1 MVNTEF
7 IEALASKAPTPGGGG
22 ASAYV
27 GVLASALAS
36 MVGNLTVGKKK
47 YADVEER
54 VQAELLELEATRLRL
69 LELID
74 ADAEAFAPLAAA
86 YGMARDTDGAAAA
99 QRAALQVALVD
110 ACEVP
115 LEIMRQCVQVIESCV
130 FMAKH
135 GSVLAVSDAGAGA
148 VLAKAALLAASL
160 NVRIN
165 IASMDDAVRAGILK
179 EADVPREIREVIGDT
194 PSSRL
199 DHFIH
204 DIVTASMGR
213 NDILMSERVEWA
225 MKRMRAFMFEN
236 VYLNPVAKSEEN
248 KAEVLMETLY
258 RHFMKH
264 VEELPEE
271 FLNLLSEGDV
281 REQVVCDYVGAM
293 TDRYAIATYERIYI
307 PKYWSF

>member
-27 GVLASALAS
+27 GALASALAS

-86 YGMARDTDGAAAA
+86 YGLPRGTEEEAAA

-130 FMAKH
+130 FMVKH
-135 GSVLAVSDAGAGA
+135 GSVLALSDAGAA
-148 VLAKAALLAASL
+148 VVLAKAALLSASL

-165 IASMDDAVRAGILK
+165 IGSMADKARAKAYRDQMEDLIAAGGTLADDVYAGVV
-179 EADVPREIREVIGDT
+179 E
-194 PSSRL
+194 RL
-199 DHFIH
+199 
-204 DIVTASMGR
+204 G
-213 NDILMSERVEWA
+213 
-225 MKRMRAFMFEN
+225 
-236 VYLNPVAKSEEN
+236 
-248 KAEVLMETLY
+248 
-258 RHFMKH
+258 
-264 VEELPEE
+264 
-271 FLNLLSEGDV
+271 
-281 REQVVCDYVGAM
+281 
-293 TDRYAIATYERIYI
+293 
-307 PKYWSF
+307 

>member
-27 GVLASALAS
+27 GALASALAS

-86 YGMARDTDGAAAA
+86 YGLPRGTEEETAA

-130 FMAKH
+130 FLGCH

-165 IASMDDAVRAGILK
+165 IG
-179 EADVPREIREVIGDT
+179 
-194 PSSRL
+194 
-199 DHFIH
+199 
-204 DIVTASMGR
+204 
-213 NDILMSERVEWA
+213 
-225 MKRMRAFMFEN
+225 
-236 VYLNPVAKSEEN
+236 
-248 KAEVLMETLY
+248 
-258 RHFMKH
+258 
-264 VEELPEE
+264 
-271 FLNLLSEGDV
+271 
-281 REQVVCDYVGAM
+281 
-293 TDRYAIATYERIYI
+293 
-307 PKYWSF
+307 

>member
-27 GVLASALAS
+27 GGLASALAS

-47 YADVEER
+47 YADAEER

-86 YGMARDTDGAAAA
+86 YGLPRGTEEEAAA

-165 IASMDDAVRAGILK
+165 IGSMDDEARAAMDDAVRAEAYREEMEELIAAGSALADDVY
-179 EADVPREIREVIGDT
+179 ADVVE
-194 PSSRL
+194 RL
-199 DHFIH
+199 
-204 DIVTASMGR
+204 G
-213 NDILMSERVEWA
+213 
-225 MKRMRAFMFEN
+225 
-236 VYLNPVAKSEEN
+236 
-248 KAEVLMETLY
+248 
-258 RHFMKH
+258 
-264 VEELPEE
+264 
-271 FLNLLSEGDV
+271 
-281 REQVVCDYVGAM
+281 
-293 TDRYAIATYERIYI
+293 
-307 PKYWSF
+307 